1 MLINWFTGIF
11 TCTPIKK
18 LVNFVVIVSTLYV
31 HWLEKKSIYE
41 MILISPDFFW
51 LTVLWIFYWF
61 RNMKYMYMNSYS
73 ELVLSVALIRGIR
86 NFFFLV
92 VFFIY
97 QICVHPVWTLTWIN
111 AIWLVNTD
119 LISLLISTKSV
130 HNTAMFFSLWNWVSV
145 VKTIY
150 FYNTGLCFS
159 LVKSLR
165 SKRICSGYQIFMS
178 IN

>member
-1 MLINWFTGIF
+1 M
-11 TCTPIKK
+11 
-18 LVNFVVIVSTLYV
+18 VIVSTLYV
-31 HWLEKKSIYE
+31 HWLEKKSIIYE

-73 ELVLSVALIRGIR
+73 ELVLSVALIRGIK

-97 QICVHPVWTLTWIN
+97 QICVHPVWKLTWIN

-119 LISLLISTKSV
+119 LISLLISTNSV
-130 HNTAMFFSLWNWVSV
+130 HNTAMFSSLWTWSQLLRLY
-145 VKTIY
+145 IFLQY
-150 FYNTGLCFS
+150 R
-159 LVKSLR
+159 LVFFFGKILEE
-165 SKRICSGYQIFMS
+165 
-178 IN
+178 

>member
-1 MLINWFTGIF
+1 MLIDWFTGIF

-61 RNMKYMYMNSYS
+61 RNMKYMYMNSCS
-73 ELVLSVALIRGIR
+73 ELVLSVALIRGIK

-130 HNTAMFFSLWNWVSV
+130 HIQQCFLLFGLGSRLLRLYIFLQYRLVFFFGKILEEQEN
-145 VKTIY
+145 
-150 FYNTGLCFS
+150 L
-159 LVKSLR
+159 
-165 SKRICSGYQIFMS
+165 
-178 IN
+178 

>member
-73 ELVLSVALIRGIR
+73 ELVLSVALIRGIK

-130 HNTAMFFSLWNWVSV
+130 HNTAMFSSLWTWVSV
-145 VKTIY
+145 VKTLY
-150 FYNTGLCFS
+150 
-159 LVKSLR
+159 
-165 SKRICSGYQIFMS
+165 IFT
-178 IN
+178 IQACVFLW